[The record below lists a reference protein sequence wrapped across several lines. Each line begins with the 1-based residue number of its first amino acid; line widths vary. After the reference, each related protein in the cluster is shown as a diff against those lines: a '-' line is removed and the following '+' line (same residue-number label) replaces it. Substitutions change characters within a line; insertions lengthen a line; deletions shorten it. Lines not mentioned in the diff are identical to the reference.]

1 MVDFSGGIN
10 KANDKRDIERLLVSQ
25 SLLEVQPNIDYQKT
39 TTDLEFDLVFKV
51 ENLKFMS
58 NDYTVRVSSKGIS
71 HFSSEKGKLQ
81 YFIATESR

>member
-1 MVDFSGGIN
+1 MSRDFH
-10 KANDKRDIERLLVSQ
+10 
-25 SLLEVQPNIDYQKT
+25 
-39 TTDLEFDLVFKV
+39 KV

-81 YFIATESR
+81 YFIAT